1 MKSITV
7 HNIDD
12 LLSQRLAEV
21 AADQNLSLGGAI
33 KSTLREALGLGT
45 KKKRDFSMLFGMW
58 TKEEGEQFDKH
69 IEEAFEQ
76 IDEEDWK

>member
-33 KSTLREALGLGT
+33 KLTLKEALGLGT
-45 KKKRDFSMLFGMW
+45 RKKRDLSMLFGMW
-58 TKEEGEQFDKH
+58 TPEEGKQFDKFL
-69 IEEAFEQ
+69 EDETEK
-76 IDEEDWK
+76 IDLEDWK

>member
-12 LLSQRLAEV
+12 VLYRRIAE
-21 AADQNLSLGGAI
+21 AAAEQNLSLNASI
-33 KSTLREALGLGT
+33 KSTLSDAHGIT
-45 KKKRDFSMLFGMW
+45 KKKKKRDLSWMVGLW
-58 TKEEGEQFDKH
+58 TKEEGEQFDKD

-76 IDEEDWK
+76 IDPED